1 MRRKRAQALLALLVA
16 AAGCQS
22 AGSEVAG
29 TVNAPGGAVAVDSA
43 SGGLLADECVGVE
56 CCPAGYAVVEGSP
69 ASEVLSGG
77 NRSQCI
83 VAYEGDDTVN
93 GGNAPDRIDCG
104 AGNDTCN
111 GGRGDDVVLGG
122 EGDDVLVGDNGVDLL
137 RGGPGR
143 DSMDGGRGDDIFV
156 VANVCEAVPGERIL
170 GGQGFDTLRTALS
183 LAQLVELGVEV
194 DSIESIVPLDPSDG
208 EPECEIPAPGSF
220 GAIGG
225 DPTERMCRVLAQT
238 AAVVRGRVT
247 GITPVFDER
256 PGEGPRRIV
265 ELSEV
270 ETLLGLGQ
278 PNALRLR
285 VVGGQLPD
293 GDLIEASDVPRF
305 QIGDDYVVFLFNRSW
320 RFAPVPLD
328 FYFRVR
334 EENGHEMLITET
346 GHVLTGGL
354 GGQLIRQSFAA
365 VEADPAQGEL
375 NPISA
380 QEMTRVASVTKYGTD
395 LEAIAD
401 ACPDGPS
408 GVFTPFPAVPW
419 DVMHAAQ
426 DLPTAF

>member
-1 MRRKRAQALLALLVA
+1 MKRRRAQAFVALLLVV
-16 AAGCQS
+16 AGCKS
-22 AGSEVAG
+22 GESGS
-29 TVNAPGGAVAVDSA
+29 TSSA
-43 SGGLLADECVGVE
+43 SAPAGGLLTDECVGVE
-56 CCPAGYAVVEGSP
+56 CCPAGLLVREGTP
-69 ASEVLSGG
+69 ASDVLSGG

-83 VAYEGDDTVN
+83 VAHEGNDTVT
-93 GGNAPDRIDCG
+93 GGNAPDRLDCG
-104 AGNDTCN
+104 PGDDTCN
-111 GGRGDDVVLGG
+111 GGRGDDVILGG
-122 EGDDVLVGDNGVDLL
+122 EDDDVLVGDNGVDLL

-143 DSMDGGRGDDIFV
+143 DSMDGGRGDDVFV
-156 VANVCEAVPGERIL
+156 VANVCEAVPGEHID

-183 LAQLVELGVEV
+183 PAQLEELGVELV
-194 DSIESIVPLDPSDG
+194 SIESIVPLDPSDG
-208 EPECEIPAPGSF
+208 EPECEIPAPTGF
-220 GAIGG
+220 GDPGG
-225 DPTERMCRVLAQT
+225 DPAQRMCRVLAQT

-247 GITPVFDER
+247 GITPAFDER
-256 PGEGPRRIV
+256 PGEGPRQIV

-270 ETLLGLGQ
+270 ETMLGLAQ
-278 PNALRLR
+278 PNTVRLR
-285 VVGGQLPD
+285 VLGGQLPD
-293 GDLIEASDVPRF
+293 GDLIEASHVPRF
-305 QIGDDYVVFLFNRSW
+305 QIGDEYVVFLFNRSW

-328 FYFRVR
+328 YYFRVR
-334 EENGHEMLITET
+334 EEDGHEMLVTES

-365 VEADPAQGEL
+365 VEADPAQGEI

-380 QEMTRVASVTKYGTD
+380 QEMTRVASVTKYRTD